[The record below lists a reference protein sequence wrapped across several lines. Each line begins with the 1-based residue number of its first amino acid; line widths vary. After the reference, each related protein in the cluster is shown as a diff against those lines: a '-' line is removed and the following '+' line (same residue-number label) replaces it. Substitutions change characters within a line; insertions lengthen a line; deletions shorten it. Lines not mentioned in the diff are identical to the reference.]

1 MFDEPVNADL
11 YSQPVF
17 SQDKRLHVQFYRKA
31 VKNSFKSSQVGRP
44 IYEDV
49 DYVRIFV
56 PGDRNT
62 QLDTPAIPHYQQ
74 RFADQWRRY
83 KEGQEEGVD
92 GTPLESWPALSVSQ
106 VAELKAVHVRTVE
119 QLAEMS
125 DQLAQKFM
133 GSHALRQKAQAFLE
147 AAKGTAE
154 ASKLAAE
161 LKKRD
166 DEISAMKEQ
175 IALLAKPQPAA
186 PARAAAP
193 AKA

>member
-1 MFDEPVNADL
+1 MFDEPVNTDL
-11 YSQPVF
+11 YAQPVF

-31 VKNSFKSSQVGRP
+31 VKNSFKSTQAGRP
-44 IYEDV
+44 IYEDI

-62 QLDTPAIPHYQQ
+62 QLDTPAVPHYQQ
-74 RFADQWRRY
+74 RFSDQWKRY
-83 KEGQEEGVD
+83 KTGMEEGID

-119 QLAEMS
+119 QLASMP

-133 GSHALRQKAQAFLE
+133 GAHQLRQKANNFLE

-154 ASKLAAE
+154 ASKLEAE

-175 IALLAKPQPAA
+175 IALLAKPQPA
-186 PARAAAP
+186 PARVAAAP